1 MDGEMQEVLGNDPG
15 TVFPSNS
22 RVSVYEMPVQ

>member
-1 MDGEMQEVLGNDPG
+1 MDGEIQEVLGNDPD
-15 TVFPSNS
+15 TDFPSKS